1 MAMNTKIYATD
12 IYWQHIFADLGATV
26 VNNPKIADV
35 VFDDIDVDIPIGI
48 DSLKSIIFNCVDN
61 RDIIKNIFGE
71 YVILPALQHKIVVA
85 LYKNPNIQ
93 INELKEL
100 LGVLPDVTTHTV
112 ENAIYQLR
120 KNYGHDF
127 ILNAKG
133 RYKIGHL

>member
-1 MAMNTKIYATD
+1 MVMNTKIYATD

-35 VFDDIDVDIPIGI
+35 VFDDIDVDTPIGI
-48 DSLKSIIFNCVDN
+48 DFLKSIIFNCVDN

-71 YVILPALQHKIVVA
+71 YVILPALQHKIVVV

>member
-1 MAMNTKIYATD
+1 MAMNIKIYATD
-12 IYWQHIFADLGATV
+12 TYWQHIFADLGATV
-26 VNNPKIADV
+26 VNNPKIADI

-71 YVILPALQHKIVVA
+71 YVVLPALQHKIVVA

-120 KNYGHDF
+120 KKYGHDF
-127 ILNAKG
+127 ILNTKG
-133 RYKIGHL
+133 KYKIGHL